1 MNPELPTG
9 DGRKHLLDIF
19 RKLTSNCSKKIVARA
34 LISKNQVACH
44 LPGTHDISSMDNN
57 KLGTKPHY
65 QILDGLRGVAA
76 IFVVCFHLAEPLS
89 SSHLDNVVNHGYLA
103 VDFFFL
109 LSGYVIGYA
118 YDDRWGKLTIG
129 GFLRRRL
136 ERLQPL
142 VVLGMTLGAIGF
154 YFTDSTIW
162 PLIHTVPLWKLMV
175 VMLIGYTILPIP
187 LSMDIRGWQEMHP
200 LNSVGWSLFFE
211 YIANILYALG
221 LRKLSNQAL
230 ACFVVLAGAVLV
242 QFAVT
247 NANGD
252 VTGGWT
258 LNAEHMRVGIT
269 RTLFPFFAGLLLSRL
284 ARPARIK
291 NAFLGCSL
299 LVVAVLLMPRIGGA
313 SHLWMNGLYEAF
325 CIIVVFPLIVY
336 VGASGVVHG
345 QTEDKIC
352 QFLGNLSYPLYMTH
366 YVLVYFYVAWVS
378 NHSGIT
384 LRQAWPQ
391 ALLTFSGAIVLAYAS
406 LKLYDE
412 PVRAWLRKKLK

>member
-1 MNPELPTG
+1 MN
-9 DGRKHLLDIF
+9 
-19 RKLTSNCSKKIVARA
+19 N
-34 LISKNQVACH
+34 NQ
-44 LPGTHDISSMDNN
+44 
-57 KLGTKPHY
+57 LGTKPHY

-76 IFVVCFHLAEPLS
+76 IMVVFFHLAEPLYDS
-89 SSHLDNVVNHGYLA
+89 RLNNVVNHGYLA

-109 LSGYVIGYA
+109 LSGFLIGYA
-118 YDDRWGKLTIG
+118 YDDRWDKLTIG
-129 GFLRRRL
+129 GFLRRRF

-142 VVLGMTLGAIGF
+142 VVLGMTLGALGF
-154 YFTDSTIW
+154 YFTNSTIW
-162 PLIHTVPLWKLMV
+162 PLIHTVAVWKLIV
-175 VMLIGYTILPIP
+175 VMLIGYTLIPIP
-187 LSMDIRGWQEMHP
+187 LSMDIRGWEEMHP

-221 LRKLSNQAL
+221 LKKLSTKAL
-230 ACFVVLAGAVLV
+230 ACLVVLAGAVLLH
-242 QFAVT
+242 FAVT
-247 NANGD
+247 NRNGD

-269 RTLFPFFAGLLLSRL
+269 RTIFPFFAGLLLSRV
-284 ARPARIK
+284 ARPVYIK
-291 NAFLGCSL
+291 NAFLWCSL
-299 LVVAVLLMPRIGGA
+299 LVATVLLMPRIGGA
-313 SHLWMNGLYEAF
+313 EHLWMNGLFEAF
-325 CIIVVFPLIVY
+325 CIIIVFPLIVY
-336 VGASGVVHG
+336 IGASGVVRN

-352 QFLGNLSYPLYMTH
+352 KFLGNLSYPLYMTH

-384 LRQAWPQ
+384 LSQAWPY